1 MILFLLLFA
10 LDNEMNMTAATSVE
24 VVLTADMA
32 KSVYNRVTDS
42 CVIVE
47 LLVDRLCIHV
57 SHDISE
63 MDYQSRG

>member
-1 MILFLLLFA
+1 
-10 LDNEMNMTAATSVE
+10 MNMTAATSVE

-32 KSVYNRVTDS
+32 KSVYNCVTDS

-57 SHDISE
+57 SRDISE